1 LPHLLKD
8 LDESDTDF
16 FTYVPDQ
23 IKGENMMDEFLKEL
37 NLPTYNRFEEYNFYD
52 VLVLLCR
59 ENCMFALYPED
70 KKQKITDK
78 LTSIF
83 KKKNLELTEEKLHKF
98 INRTI
103 YEKGNY
109 IEEFSKLN
117 GNASQDDRID
127 LVSQLKTVSNTIG
140 KKSNKQIDTW
150 RDDKEDGLYSSKHV
164 VYALRISRVWR
175 NKVKNIKGFQ
185 II

>member
-59 ENCMFALYPED
+59 ENCMFALYPEA
-70 KKQKITDK
+70 KK
-78 LTSIF
+78 
-83 KKKNLELTEEKLHKF
+83 
-98 INRTI
+98 
-103 YEKGNY
+103 
-109 IEEFSKLN
+109 
-117 GNASQDDRID
+117 
-127 LVSQLKTVSNTIG
+127 
-140 KKSNKQIDTW
+140 
-150 RDDKEDGLYSSKHV
+150 
-164 VYALRISRVWR
+164 
-175 NKVKNIKGFQ
+175 
-185 II
+185 